1 MRLTLFIFLLASL
14 LLPADEATRAF
25 VKKHIP
31 NMHRILAALEEEGE
45 EEDFE
50 ELFEEAKELREEF
63 REILRED
70 GKKLAT
76 AFATLHDG
84 FSGIDIV
91 GWRIEEQGL
100 SRDEARKFLTPLFK
114 KVIVNERLLD
124 DRKPLSAEQ
133 LAERIE
139 DELIEFLEDHD
150 LGETVEIPDDL
161 PLYNPPPGNT
171 PDRSAILTGVTFD
184 FKKDIVPHLEFYCF
198 DCHDTAT
205 AKGDLDLETALAQT
219 PFVRNRLLWENVAE
233 RIRSHDMPPRK
244 SKDQPKDHERLQMRA
259 WVHEVINR
267 FDYTAHANP
276 GYLPARRLTREEYN
290 RTIRDLL
297 GLDLRPADDFPQDF
311 SGTSGFSNSAN
322 TLYLQTAQLDRYITA
337 ADNLI
342 DQIRNHPEA
351 WKKLTSGRM
360 PLDTF
365 LYRAYRRP
373 PTEKESTEAHSQFQR
388 ALDQKKSPTDA
399 LADAFKFILVSP
411 SFLLRI
417 EEAPTSEED
426 TLVSP
431 YDLAS
436 RLSYF
441 LWSSTPDDLLLKA
454 AAENKLTSSGERKPQ
469 IDRLLADPRS
479 LALGEIFVGEW
490 LGTHNLGPR
499 IRKDPI
505 DKPWCTESLM
515 AAMRNET
522 ERFFHHALT
531 ENHPVAKLLTDN
543 HTFLNEE
550 LARFYKIPGIEGEH
564 MRRVKIEKDQRGGL
578 LGHAAV
584 LAVTSYP
591 DRTSPVLRGTWILD
605 TLLGT
610 PPPPPPPNVPEI
622 EANGGGR
629 RAAQSLRR
637 QLEHHRRNPNC
648 ASCHDQID
656 PLGFALESYADFGQ
670 FRSGVDNRGAL
681 PNGATFRGPAGLKL
695 ALVDTRLDNFARQII
710 RKMLAYALSRQLEYY
725 DEAVVIDIANRLKPK
740 GYPLREIL
748 IAVTESD
755 PFLKKRLPKPNG
767 R

>member
-1 MRLTLFIFLLASL
+1 M
-14 LLPADEATRAF
+14 E
-25 VKKHIP
+25 
-31 NMHRILAALEEEGE
+31 RILKVLEEEGE
-45 EEDFE
+45 EEEDHFK
-50 ELFEEAKELREEF
+50 ELLEEAMELREEY

-70 GKKLAT
+70 GKKFAT
-76 AFATLHDG
+76 AFAKLHDS
-84 FSGIDIV
+84 FSAIDIV
-91 GWRIEEQGL
+91 AWRVEDHGL
-100 SRDEARKFLTPLFK
+100 DRKEARKLITPLFRQ
-114 KVIVNERLLD
+114 VIVNERLLEN
-124 DRKPLSAEQ
+124 RKPLSEER
-133 LAERIE
+133 LAERVN
-139 DELIEFLEDHD
+139 DEVAEFLEDHE
-150 LGETVEIPDDL
+150 LEEPLEIPDDM
-161 PLYNPPPGNT
+161 PLYTPPPGNI
-171 PDRSAILTGVTFD
+171 PDRHKKLEAVTFD

-198 DCHDTAT
+198 DCHDNAT

-244 SKDQPKDHERLQMRA
+244 SKDQPEDHERLQVRA
-259 WVHEVINR
+259 WVHKVIDR
-267 FDYTAHANP
+267 FDYSAFANP

-322 TLYLQTAQLDRYITA
+322 TLFLQSAQLDRYITA

-342 DQIRNHPEA
+342 DQVRAHPEG
-351 WKKLTSGRM
+351 WKKLTSG
-360 PLDTF
+360 PLPLETF

-373 PTEKESTEAHSQFQR
+373 PTEKEHAEARSRYQK
-388 ALDQKKSPTDA
+388 ALEEEKSPADA
-399 LADAFKFILVSP
+399 LAEAFKFILVSP
-411 SFLLRI
+411 SFLLRV
-417 EEAPTSEED
+417 EEAPTSGGD
-426 TLVSP
+426 ALVSP
-431 YDLAS
+431 HDLAS

-441 LWSSTPDDLLLKA
+441 LWSSTPDDLILKA
-454 AAENKLTSSGERKPQ
+454 ASEEKLSTTEERRSQ

-531 ENHPVAKLLTDN
+531 ENYPVAKLLTDD

-550 LARFYKIPGIEGEH
+550 LARFYKIPGIKGDH

-622 EANGGGR
+622 EADGDGP
-629 RAAQSLRR
+629 RAARSLRR
-637 QLEHHRRNPNC
+637 QLENHRRNPNC

-670 FRSGVDNRGAL
+670 FRDGVDNRGSL

-695 ALVDTRLDNFARQII
+695 ALVDTRLDDFARQII

-725 DEAVVIDIANRLKPK
+725 DEAVVIDIATRLKPK
-740 GYPLREIL
+740 GYPLRDIL
-748 IAVTESD
+748 VAITESD
-755 PFLKKRLPKPNG
+755 PFLKKRLPKPVG